1 MLELQG
7 PLASHWVQKMESSLE
22 NVSFARVDADTLD
35 NLIKKDEDIPSKL
48 DEKEQEELQ
57 PIFEGVVNKDKFK
70 IQFESMSEKEGPIV
84 VTQPEFIRRM
94 QEQQQ
99 MGGAGF
105 MGAFPETYNMVIN
118 SNHEKVS
125 AILATKGDDRSQKA
139 KQLTDLAMLAQGML
153 KGEELT
159 NFVDRSIELI

>member
-1 MLELQG
+1 
-7 PLASHWVQKMESSLE
+7 
-22 NVSFARVDADTLD
+22 
-35 NLIKKDEDIPSKL
+35 
-48 DEKEQEELQ
+48 
-57 PIFEGVVNKDKFK
+57 
-70 IQFESMSEKEGPIV
+70 MSETEAPIV

-105 MGAFPETYNMVIN
+105 MGAFPETYNMVVN
-118 SNHEKVS
+118 SNHPKIS
-125 AILATKGDDRSQKA
+125 SILAAKGDERSQKA